1 MLLPPY
7 NLSVPPCGLVRH
19 CALLCTSHHSLSLA
33 LFTLIPHFNHSHP
46 HSPIHSHP
54 SPSFLTLSFTPPL
67 TTLHFTPHSL
77 FHPSP
82 LTTSHS
88 SIPSH
93 PLQAPCRLMLLENCV
108 PSQTQRLG
116 SYPTNTGVTLP
127 PPPVAEHPSPL
138 LAEYCMVARC
148 THILHRTR
156 GCVVAFK
163 RNIQGSNELSSKNC
177 CA

>member
-46 HSPIHSHP
+46 HSPNHSHP
-54 SPSFLTLSFTPPL
+54 SLSSLTAPHPSLSSLAPPHSSTLTPIHFHPSPSLLTLSFTPPL

-127 PPPVAEHPSPL
+127 PPCS
-138 LAEYCMVARC
+138 
-148 THILHRTR
+148 RTP
-156 GCVVAFK
+156 
-163 RNIQGSNELSSKNC
+163 
-177 CA
+177 